1 MMRLHWTPDQFDS
14 ADFFEL
20 NRIMTAEK
28 VETADDFR
36 AGGSLTDQQLAE
48 RHTNRNK
55 LREQAGVKSL
65 AALVQK
71 HKASLAAQHKSERKE
86 EK

>member
-28 VETADDFR
+28 VETAEDFR

-48 RHTNRNK
+48 RHTNRSK

-71 HKASLAAQHKSERKE
+71 HKASLAKSHKSERKE
-86 EK
+86 DK